1 MDPTVIMTILEK
13 GSDEQVLMLKEL
25 HNAQLS
31 KRNDEMF
38 IEIANHL
45 AGTAHLSSFVELYTQ
60 LALAVPEATPATSE
74 AVSISP
80 EEAPEETFEDEDE
93 DVPDEEVIEPQA
105 IEVED
110 MKVILRT
117 RHTTAVKD
125 GGAIKDHRQD
135 PDWKNAAL
143 QYANRLE
150 SRMNARIEMRELHNM
165 KDIVSTVMQSTDN
178 TASAVLTAYS
188 VLMQKLNNDER
199 VKYFGSLEKYSN
211 CLQVLN
217 QAQKAVKN
225 ILDLKRDEQKISERE
240 KPILENWD
248 WPRLENKVKE
258 YLDQSPAPD
267 SIENVE
273 QFRFVR
279 RLCLLRLT
287 VLDHPPRRLEYFLLK
302 RVPGGEEDNYYKG
315 NTITLND
322 YKTSST
328 MGQYSFEIS
337 DETRIL
343 LDKMCDYWERTR
355 NFSENM
361 YIFGLENQVC
371 SDSFCTKVLQA
382 TFYAACKEKI
392 SCIILRQL
400 MVDHLA
406 KTGAI
411 RYTTDRKEKAR
422 QMAHSPKMQ
431 QTVYLKR
438 DVGLMLE
445 DEEPA
450 EEDLSVAGPS
460 VPPPT
465 PKKRKIPLA
474 TEPREA
480 KNRARKTYCSE
491 EQQEELK
498 RLINNYE
505 ATETFKQK
513 KTIPWTQLRNESEIL
528 KDVKPGT
535 LEAWGRRIRKNRQA

>member
-13 GSDEQVLMLKEL
+13 GSNEQVLMLKEL

-38 IEIANHL
+38 IGIANHL
-45 AGTAHLSSFVELYTQ
+45 AGTPHLSSFVELYTQ

-80 EEAPEETFEDEDE
+80 DEAPEETFEDEDE

-143 QYANRLE
+143 QYAKRLE

-273 QFRFVR
+273 QFRFFVTPFSVSITQKTEMYER
-279 RLCLLRLT
+279 FVKEIKFALTRDPRGREKVTPIWELHLFFYVALLW
-287 VLDHPPRRLEYFLLK
+287 K
-302 RVPGGEEDNYYKG
+302 
-315 NTITLND
+315 
-322 YKTSST
+322 
-328 MGQYSFEIS
+328 
-337 DETRIL
+337 
-343 LDKMCDYWERTR
+343 
-355 NFSENM
+355 
-361 YIFGLENQVC
+361 
-371 SDSFCTKVLQA
+371 
-382 TFYAACKEKI
+382 
-392 SCIILRQL
+392 
-400 MVDHLA
+400 
-406 KTGAI
+406 GAI
-411 RYTTDRKEKAR
+411 KTNLTLDAAHIVLIDGTDEAVSAVEMGTSWKFQETGNLVFTKAATDRF
-422 QMAHSPKMQ
+422 
-431 QTVYLKR
+431 
-438 DVGLMLE
+438 D
-445 DEEPA
+445 
-450 EEDLSVAGPS
+450 
-460 VPPPT
+460 
-465 PKKRKIPLA
+465 
-474 TEPREA
+474 
-480 KNRARKTYCSE
+480 RA
-491 EQQEELK
+491 
-498 RLINNYE
+498 
-505 ATETFKQK
+505 A
-513 KTIPWTQLRNESEIL
+513 
-528 KDVKPGT
+528 
-535 LEAWGRRIRKNRQA
+535 